1 MTFKA
6 ATAIDAWRGVAAC
19 IGILVVVLLL
29 LFWVANRP
37 VSGFSFVLALLVLVA
52 IPLWVYI
59 GLRTISTLF
68 MEYWVDRDGVTV
80 VWGPMREIIPIGA
93 IERIQRGGFEAVIG
107 RWWEWPNPYLTE
119 GTAAGLGAVHS
130 LATRPAAEQVV
141 LVTDQAA
148 YALSPGAGD
157 EFIAALQARHQLGPA
172 RLLKPE
178 RRWPS
183 VWQWTI
189 WRDRLALL
197 LLGLAALAN
206 LAVFGYLCFRYPQ
219 LPADLPLHFDPQGQ
233 PDRYGVPA
241 SLFILPL
248 IGLGA
253 LLINGV
259 WGAVLYQ
266 RRRTASYLLWGGAL
280 VVQILVAVA
289 LVNLARGS

>member
-6 ATAIDAWRGVAAC
+6 ATAVDAWRGVAAC
-19 IGILVVVLLL
+19 SGILALVLLL

-52 IPLWVYI
+52 IPLLVYI

-80 VWGPMREIIPIGA
+80 VWGPMREIIPMGA
-93 IERIQRGGFEAVIG
+93 IARIQRGGFDGVIG
-107 RWWEWPNPYLTE
+107 RWWEWPNPYLTA
-119 GTAAGLGAVHS
+119 GTASGLGTVHS

-141 LVTDQAA
+141 LVTDQAT

-157 EFIAALQARHQLGPA
+157 EFIAALQARHKLGPA

-189 WRDRLALL
+189 WRDRVALL

-206 LAVFGYLCFRYPQ
+206 LLVFGYLCFRYPQ
-219 LPADLPLHFDPQGQ
+219 LPANLPLHFDSQGQ

-253 LLINGV
+253 LLINGI